1 MTDEEHYFPL
11 SAISAGVIL
20 IILATTY
27 LMHPIPLSVVI
38 DYFRDMEIHRTLLRP
53 PAELLTLVV
62 FFFNAL
68 GVWQLVL
75 SGLRIVF
82 QHSVRRAL
90 EDVTGAFFSFFTA
103 FLLTNYAD
111 KFFTWQTALGYF
123 IMGIGV
129 LVIINGIIHFAF
141 PRRKLF

>member
-27 LMHPIPLSVVI
+27 LMHPIPPSLVI
-38 DYFRDMEIHRTLLRP
+38 DYFRDMEIHRAFIKPPLILLD
-53 PAELLTLVV
+53 LVI
-62 FFFNAL
+62 FFFNAV

-82 QHSVRRAL
+82 RHSVRRAL
-90 EDVTGAFFSFFTA
+90 EDVAGAIFSFFIA
-103 FLLTNYAD
+103 FLLTNYAID
-111 KFFTWQTALGYF
+111 FFTWQTTLGYF

-141 PRRKLF
+141 PRRKPF

>member
-20 IILATTY
+20 LILGTTY
-27 LMHPIPLSVVI
+27 LMHPVPFSVVT
-38 DYFRDMEIHRTLLRP
+38 DYFKSVEAHRAFIKPPLILLD
-53 PAELLTLVV
+53 LVI
-62 FFFNAL
+62 FFFNAV

-82 QHSVRRAL
+82 RHSVRRAL
-90 EDVTGAFFSFFTA
+90 EDVAGAIFSFFIA
-103 FLLTNYAD
+103 FLLTNYALD
-111 KFFTWQTALGYF
+111 FFTWQTTLGYF

-141 PRRKLF
+141 PRRKPF